1 MLYHQSLLSNYI
13 ELIEQI
19 LELNIALIS
28 VESL

>member
-1 MLYHQSLLSNYI
+1 MLYHQSLPSNYI